1 MNILICTA
9 SNSSINSIRPELE
22 IYISLAKAGHN
33 ITIITHHH
41 EQYTPRFREHGI
53 EVIEQPITKKI
64 SLSSIQLIRQTIQ
77 KKSIQI
83 VYATNSKAIPN
94 AALACIGLAVKLV
107 TYRGTASG
115 LYWHDPSNYLGAL
128 NPRID
133 GVVCVSNYVYEFIS
147 TKSSLKNKNI
157 TTIYKGHDL
166 SWYENKPAD
175 LSEFGIDK
183 NTFTAICVI
192 NSRPHKGVDI
202 ALKAADMLADIG
214 NFHLIL
220 VGNGTE
226 KEPYKSLLSNNKMK
240 SRIHLA
246 GYRQDAP
253 ELIAASDILIQPS
266 TSGEG
271 LPRVILESLAYGTP
285 VIASANKGS
294 MEIIDDGVNG
304 SIVPIRDPQ
313 AIADKIR
320 KLIKTPDI
328 LKKYTANS
336 KDKIKNEMSHDTT
349 VKNYIAYFE
358 SLIEN

>member
-1 MNILICTA
+1 MNILVCTS
-9 SNSSINSIRPELE
+9 SNSSANSIRPELE
-22 IYISLAKAGHN
+22 IYISMAKAGHN

-41 EQYTPRFREHGI
+41 EQYTPRFRQYGI
-53 EVIEQPITKKI
+53 EVIEQPIIKKI
-64 SLSSIQLIRQTIQ
+64 SLDSIRLIRQTIH

-94 AALACIGLAVKLV
+94 SAFACIGLPVKLV

-133 GVVCVSNYVYEFIS
+133 GVVCVSKYVYDFIS
-147 TKSSLKNKNI
+147 KIPMLKNKNI
-157 TTIYKGHDL
+157 ITIYKGHDL
-166 SWYENKPAD
+166 SWYDNKAAD
-175 LSEFGIDK
+175 LTEFGIDK
-183 NTFTAICVI
+183 KAFTAICVI

-202 ALKAADMLADIG
+202 ALKAADFLADIE

-226 KEPYKSLLSNNKMK
+226 KEPYKSLLNNNKMK
-240 SRIHLA
+240 SRIHVA

-253 ELIAASDILIQPS
+253 ELIAASDVLIQPS

-304 SIVPIRDPQ
+304 SIVPIRNPQ
-313 AIADKIR
+313 AIADQIR
-320 KLIKTPDI
+320 KLINTPDI
-328 LKKYTANS
+328 LKMYTTNS
-336 KDKIKNEMSHDTT
+336 KDKIKNEMSHNLT

-358 SLIEN
+358 SLIES

>member
-1 MNILICTA
+1 MNILVCTS
-9 SNSSINSIRPELE
+9 SNSSANSIRPELE
-22 IYISLAKAGHN
+22 IYISMAKAGHN

-41 EQYTPRFREHGI
+41 EQYTPRFRQYGI
-53 EVIEQPITKKI
+53 EVIEQPIIKKI
-64 SLSSIQLIRQTIQ
+64 SLDSIRLIRQTIH

-94 AALACIGLAVKLV
+94 SAFACIGLPVKLV

-133 GVVCVSNYVYEFIS
+133 GVVCVSKYVYDFIS
-147 TKSSLKNKNI
+147 KIPMLKNKNI
-157 TTIYKGHDL
+157 ITIYKGHDL
-166 SWYENKPAD
+166 SWYDNKAAD
-175 LSEFGIDK
+175 LTEFGIDK
-183 NTFTAICVI
+183 KAFTAICVI

-202 ALKAADMLADIG
+202 ALKAADFLADIE

-226 KEPYKSLLSNNKMK
+226 KEPYNSLLNNNKMK
-240 SRIHLA
+240 SRIHVA

-253 ELIAASDILIQPS
+253 ELIAASDVLIQPS

-304 SIVPIRDPQ
+304 SIVPIRNPQ
-313 AIADKIR
+313 AIADQIR
-320 KLIKTPDI
+320 KLINTPDI
-328 LKKYTANS
+328 LKMYTTNS
-336 KDKIKNEMSHDTT
+336 KDKIKNEMSHNLT

-358 SLIEN
+358 SLIES

>member
-1 MNILICTA
+1 MNILVCTS
-9 SNSSINSIRPELE
+9 SNSSANSIRPELE
-22 IYISLAKAGHN
+22 IYISMAKAGHN

-41 EQYTPRFREHGI
+41 EQYTTRFSQYGI
-53 EVIEQPITKKI
+53 EVIEQPIIKKI
-64 SLSSIQLIRQTIQ
+64 SLDSIRLIRQTIH

-94 AALACIGLAVKLV
+94 SAFACIGLPVKLV

-133 GVVCVSNYVYEFIS
+133 GVVCVSKYVYDFIS
-147 TKSSLKNKNI
+147 KIPMLKNKNI
-157 TTIYKGHDL
+157 ITIYKGHDL
-166 SWYENKPAD
+166 SWYDNKAAD
-175 LSEFGIDK
+175 LTEFGIDK
-183 NTFTAICVI
+183 KAFTAICVI

-202 ALKAADMLADIG
+202 ALKAADFLADIE

-226 KEPYKSLLSNNKMK
+226 KEPYNSLLNNNKMK
-240 SRIHLA
+240 SRIHVA

-253 ELIAASDILIQPS
+253 ELIAASDVLIQPS

-304 SIVPIRDPQ
+304 SIVPIRNPQ
-313 AIADKIR
+313 AIADQIR
-320 KLIKTPDI
+320 KLINTPDI
-328 LKKYTANS
+328 LKMYTTNS
-336 KDKIKNEMSHDTT
+336 KDKIKNEMSHNLT

-358 SLIEN
+358 SLIES

>member
-1 MNILICTA
+1 MNILVCTS
-9 SNSSINSIRPELE
+9 SNSSANSIRPELE
-22 IYISLAKAGHN
+22 IYISMAKAGHN

-41 EQYTPRFREHGI
+41 EQYTPRFRQYGI
-53 EVIEQPITKKI
+53 EVIEQPIIKKI
-64 SLSSIQLIRQTIQ
+64 SLDSIRLIRQTIH

-94 AALACIGLAVKLV
+94 SAFACIGLPVKLV

-133 GVVCVSNYVYEFIS
+133 GVVCVSKYVYDFIS
-147 TKSSLKNKNI
+147 KIPMLKNKNI
-157 TTIYKGHDL
+157 ITIYKGHDL
-166 SWYENKPAD
+166 SWYDNKAAD
-175 LSEFGIDK
+175 LTEFGIDK
-183 NTFTAICVI
+183 KAFTAICVI

-202 ALKAADMLADIG
+202 ALKAADFLADIE

-226 KEPYKSLLSNNKMK
+226 KEPYNSLLNNNKMK
-240 SRIHLA
+240 SRIHVA

-253 ELIAASDILIQPS
+253 ELIAASDVLIQPS

-304 SIVPIRDPQ
+304 SIVPIRNPQ
-313 AIADKIR
+313 AIADQIR
-320 KLIKTPDI
+320 KLINTPDI
-328 LKKYTANS
+328 LKMYTTNS
-336 KDKIKNEMSHDTT
+336 KDKIKNVMSHNLT
-349 VKNYIAYFE
+349 VKSYIAYFE
-358 SLIEN
+358 SLIES

>member
-1 MNILICTA
+1 MNVLVCTS
-9 SNSSINSIRPELE
+9 SNSSANSIRPELE
-22 IYISLAKAGHN
+22 IYISMAKAGHN

-41 EQYTPRFREHGI
+41 EQYTPRFLKYGI
-53 EVIEQPITKKI
+53 ELIEQPIIKKI
-64 SLSSIQLIRQTIQ
+64 CLGSIRLIRHTIQ

-94 AALACIGLAVKLV
+94 SAFACIGLPVKLV
-107 TYRGTASG
+107 TYRGTTSG
-115 LYWHDPSNYLGAL
+115 LYWHDPSNYLGAF

-133 GVVCVSNYVYEFIS
+133 GVVCVSKYVYDFV
-147 TKSSLKNKNI
+147 SSIPMLKNKSI

-166 SWYENKPAD
+166 SWYDNQAAD
-175 LSEFGIDK
+175 LTEFGIDK
-183 NTFTAICVI
+183 NAFSAICVI

-202 ALKAADMLADIG
+202 ALKAADLLADIE

-226 KEPYKSLLSNNKMK
+226 KEPYKSLLNNNKMK
-240 SRIHLA
+240 SRIHVV

-253 ELIAASDILIQPS
+253 ELIAASDVLIQPS
-266 TSGEG
+266 ISGEG

-313 AIADKIR
+313 AIAGQIR

-328 LKKYTANS
+328 LKTYTTHS
-336 KDKIKNEMSHDTT
+336 KDKIKNEMSHDLT

-358 SLIEN
+358 SLIES